1 MWFGA
6 LIPLDPIPASRCHCD
21 PYPTRRE
28 AQFRTL
34 SAVGHATTSKHAFE
48 TVSEGGVF
56 CSLLVRG
63 VMGRA
68 FTVHSGF
75 ELLHVLV
82 SGLFSIFCCVRADC
96 GMRCGQ
102 SCGATL
108 RPLSAHHIKHIR
120 FYFHVHVLLTYTWTC
135 ATANCNSTG
144 SDPTSVT
151 VYTRVTHVPCAAWRL
166 ASGPG

>member
-6 LIPLDPIPASRCHCD
+6 LIPLDPIPASRCHGD

-28 AQFRTL
+28 AQIRTL
-34 SAVGHATTSKHAFE
+34 SVVGHATTSKHAFE

-82 SGLFSIFCCVRADC
+82 SGLFSIFLLRAC
-96 GMRCGQ
+96 GLRYAMWSELERRSDLCPRT
-102 SCGATL
+102 TL
-108 RPLSAHHIKHIR
+108 DFIFTSMS
-120 FYFHVHVLLTYTWTC
+120 YLLTRAQPRT
-135 ATANCNSTG
+135 AT
-144 SDPTSVT
+144 
-151 VYTRVTHVPCAAWRL
+151 RL
-166 ASGPG
+166 VVMRHP